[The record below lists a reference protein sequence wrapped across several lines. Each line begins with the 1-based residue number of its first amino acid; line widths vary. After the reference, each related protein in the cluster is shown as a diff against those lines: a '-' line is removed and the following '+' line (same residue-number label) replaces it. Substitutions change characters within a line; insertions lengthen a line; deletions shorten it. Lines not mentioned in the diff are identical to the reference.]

1 MTKVLYLSATK
12 MAIRIGSS
20 AQNVNTMLGELG
32 YQELTDDRKWV
43 PTEKGRTFCQM
54 TKGKDA
60 KGKEYV
66 MLTWHPDL
74 QNELTAISTPS
85 RAEFEEL
92 KDLVENLKHRLEGL
106 GA

>member
-85 RAEFEEL
+85 RAEFEDL
-92 KDLVENLKHRLEGL
+92 KGLVASLEARVASL